1 MRAFVLQ
8 GISDPAQVQLSD
20 AIQPEP
26 GATEVVVRIQA
37 AALNHRDLYICK
49 GQYGGLRFPIIPG
62 SDGVGVV
69 TAVGADVT
77 TVTPGA
83 AVIINPSLEWG
94 NDPAIPGPQWR
105 ILGLPDNGT
114 LAEYVAVPAAN
125 VYARP
130 EYLTV
135 AETAATPLAGL
146 TAYRAVATIAQ
157 MQRGE
162 TLLVTGIGGG
172 VATFALLFAQALGV
186 RVFVT
191 SGTDAKI
198 EQAQA
203 LGAVAGFNY
212 RTTDWVKATKAATQG
227 KGVDAVI
234 DGTGGAILDGALDAV
249 RTGGRVVSYGATL
262 GATPELSVRR
272 IFWKHVQVR
281 GTSMGSAADFAAMLN
296 LMSSQQLHPVVAK
309 VFPLAEVGAAL
320 TYMENAEQFGKIVL
334 QVE

>member
-130 EYLTV
+130 EYLTA